1 MKNYLYLLKKK
12 TNPKLRL
19 PLSTTTT
26 PVLCTSNQR
35 HQESDYLSKE
45 SVNANEICRKVDS
58 QPVSPKVVSH
68 GLHLRRCQY
77 HLF

>member
-12 TNPKLRL
+12 KSKLRL
-19 PLSTTTT
+19 PLSTTTP

-58 QPVSPKVVSH
+58 QSVSPKIVSH
-68 GLHLRRCQY
+68 RLHLRRCQY